1 MNMKKMSILVCCLV
15 VIGSAAQP
23 ARAEDSRESQL
34 SNRLAKA
41 SSLSLSEGKTNNI
54 AVVGAPAQQTRAGD
68 LLESQLSDRLAKT
81 SLLSLIVGNPN
92 EIVKGNFAYGGIA
105 VAAFK
110 TDNPLQLISP
120 FAPEKYGSG
129 EDNVLRDLK
138 TGRTSGCKLF
148 QIQF

>member
-1 MNMKKMSILVCCLV
+1 MSVLLCSLV
-15 VIGSAAQP
+15 VVGAAAQQ
-23 ARAEDSRESQL
+23 ARAEDLRESQL

-41 SSLSLSEGKTNNI
+41 SSLSLSAGKTNYI
-54 AVVGAPAQQTRAGD
+54 TVVSAAAQQARAED
-68 LLESQLSDRLAKT
+68 LLESQLSDRLAKA
-81 SLLSLIVGNPN
+81 SLHLLNEGNPN
-92 EIVKGNFAYGGIA
+92 EIVKGNFAYSGIA

-148 QIQF
+148 QIKF

>member
-1 MNMKKMSILVCCLV
+1 MSMKKMSILVYSV
-15 VIGSAAQP
+15 VVVGAAAQQ

-41 SSLSLSEGKTNNI
+41 SSLSLSEEKTNDM
-54 AVVGAPAQQTRAGD
+54 AVVGAAAQQARAED
-68 LLESQLSDRLAKT
+68 LLESQLSDRLAKA
-81 SLLSLIVGNPN
+81 SSLSLSEGNPN
-92 EIVKGNFAYGGIA
+92 EIVKGNFAYSGIA

-110 TDNPLQLISP
+110 TDNLLQLVSP

-148 QIQF
+148 QIKF

>member
-1 MNMKKMSILVCCLV
+1 MSIKKMSILLTCVV
-15 VIGSAAQP
+15 VIGATAQQ
-23 ARAEDSRESQL
+23 ARAEDSRVPQL

-41 SSLSLSEGKTNNI
+41 SSLSLSEGKTNDI

-68 LLESQLSDRLAKT
+68 LLESQLSNRLAKA
-81 SLLSLIVGNPN
+81 SLLLLNEGNPN
-92 EIVKGNFAYGGIA
+92 EIVKGNFAYSGIA

-110 TDNPLQLISP
+110 TANPLQLISP

-138 TGRTSGCKLF
+138 TGRTSGWKLF